1 MPFRQKSHFP
11 QEVMQEMRT
20 LSPLR
25 KPDTALPT
33 SSTTPTPS
41 CPRMRPSVTV
51 GTSPFRMWRS
61 VPQMVD
67 VVIRTT
73 ASVASWTLGLGRFS
87 QARFPGP

>member
-1 MPFRQKSHFP
+1 MH
-11 QEVMQEMRT
+11 EIRT
-20 LSPLR
+20 LSPVR
-25 KPDTALPT
+25 TPETAAPT
-33 SSTTPTPS
+33 SSTMPTPS
-41 CPRMRPSVTV
+41 WPRIRPSVTE

-73 ASVASWTLGLGRFS
+73 ASVASRISGRGFFS